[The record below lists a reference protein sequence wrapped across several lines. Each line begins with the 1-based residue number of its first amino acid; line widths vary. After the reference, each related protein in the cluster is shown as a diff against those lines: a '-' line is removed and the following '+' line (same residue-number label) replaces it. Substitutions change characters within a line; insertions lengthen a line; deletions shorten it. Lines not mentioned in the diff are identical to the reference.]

1 MNYKCYYIF
10 SIVILKWF
18 FVHCCILYFNFTLIR
33 SEGQAETCQEG
44 GLEQDW
50 CDVAQCIRVQM
61 KEESCPE
68 ILPGLK
74 QSRKGWQMKRS
85 KILKLRNVRSQ
96 ISRPMCKG
104 ALFWTFF
111 TGPTSKQSDSF
122 IRILCENSISNQ
134 YSYIRLHFASIACE
148 DIALHFHLIM
158 TIKTLVCL
166 LSIPIEVRY
175 FVSRTNRNSDHQRPI
190 IGKSCDTSDQ

>member
-10 SIVILKWF
+10 LNCNLK
-18 FVHCCILYFNFTLIR
+18 LIFCPLLHFIFQFYTDKKR
-33 SEGQAETCQEG
+33 GQAETCQEG

-122 IRILCENSISNQ
+122 IRILCENSISDQ

-166 LSIPIEVRY
+166 LSIPIKV
-175 FVSRTNRNSDHQRPI
+175 I
-190 IGKSCDTSDQ
+190 